1 MKSHPWANLQGI
13 CWLHKIP
20 LDVLKSVSVFV
31 CIKAMDEVILKF
43 LSIFSQYVFVF
54 CLLQKQ
60 YFSNFRSGK
69 TALKSV
75 RVHERTDMVFKTV
88 KNGVLIKFYMTLVFD
103 HSKGNAVFFTADR
116 SFVENK
122 PYVHIKWYSSVR
134 AYYTQLYGN
143 TSFSVPAKVYLIH
156 YHCLH
161 YALFA
166 ILQQIKKIA
175 VKVSIKHLSFC

>member
-103 HSKGNAVFFTADR
+103 HSKGNAGFFSQQTAVLWKTSLMSTLSDTHQWG
-116 SFVENK
+116 
-122 PYVHIKWYSSVR
+122 HIIPSSM
-134 AYYTQLYGN
+134 
-143 TSFSVPAKVYLIH
+143 
-156 YHCLH
+156 
-161 YALFA
+161 A
-166 ILQQIKKIA
+166 ILHSLFLQKF
-175 VKVSIKHLSFC
+175 S

>member
-1 MKSHPWANLQGI
+1 ME
-13 CWLHKIP
+13 
-20 LDVLKSVSVFV
+20 
-31 CIKAMDEVILKF
+31 EVILKF

-103 HSKGNAVFFTADR
+103 HSKGNAGFFSQQTA
-116 SFVENK
+116 VLWK
-122 PYVHIKWYSSVR
+122 
-134 AYYTQLYGN
+134 
-143 TSFSVPAKVYLIH
+143 TSLMST
-156 YHCLH
+156 
-161 YALFA
+161 
-166 ILQQIKKIA
+166 
-175 VKVSIKHLSFC
+175 